1 MHFIGHLIPA
11 MTDSAPNPKRFHSP
25 FHVGGLTV
33 PQLACFKG
41 GLTNIYDLM
50 WSHIISSHELFER
63 NRFLEPAYL
72 LHYK

>member
-1 MHFIGHLIPA
+1 MHFIGHLILA

-25 FHVGGLTV
+25 FHVGGLTA

-50 WSHIISSHELFER
+50 
-63 NRFLEPAYL
+63 
-72 LHYK
+72 

>member
-1 MHFIGHLIPA
+1 VGFFAQLKSPLGCGQWQSIIIMHFIGHLILA

-25 FHVGGLTV
+25 FHVGGLTA

-50 WSHIISSHELFER
+50 
-63 NRFLEPAYL
+63 
-72 LHYK
+72 